1 MLQTNEPLLSVIVT
15 VYNTEKYLVKCIESV
30 LNSTYKNIQLVVV
43 DDASPGNIDEIMGF
57 YVNHDKRVKYVK
69 HEVNKGLFH
78 ARITGVENS
87 DGEFIAFLDSDDHVS
102 CDFYRK
108 LVLKAVE
115 TDSDMVIGEYLLEYE
130 DGSLK
135 YQNLAHTRILNI
147 DVSGDDATKLLFDQC
162 GRDFSLHVVW
172 NKVYSRKLWDRCYP
186 YFLIQ
191 KQHLIMCEDVLYSC
205 LFYYCANHVT
215 NIHHDYYYYVQ
226 NSQSLTGNLADFNK
240 FRKNILD
247 VKLVFDFLKELFGNK
262 LNELKLLNCINSWEK
277 LIIGIWRNNIESSNL
292 NYIEKRKLYKFIETK
307 ERYKLEDKDNA
318 FYNLH
323 TDVPKLLSEELKK
336 KILNSKVKVVSFD
349 IFDTLILRP
358 FFQPT
363 DLFYILDVKVNK
375 LLNISDKINIKD
387 IRVESE
393 ILARKKKHLIFPMQE
408 EISLDE
414 IYESFKE
421 ITGFDSERIN
431 SIKLLEIDL
440 EKKYCVARCYAKE
453 IFDLALYLNKRVII
467 TSDMY
472 LPEAVIKDIL
482 SKNGYLGFEKL
493 YLSGSVNLTKATG
506 NLYTYILKD
515 LSIEPSEMLHI
526 GDNLNSD
533 VRMAE
538 SKGVSAFLLPK
549 TVELLGN
556 QFGEVYSGES
566 ILKIF
571 NSSINYRRKFGTY
584 DYFGTRTLLA
594 VVANKIFDNP
604 YVPFN
609 INSDFNADPRIIGYY
624 CLGLH
629 LYAIA
634 DWLIDNASRAKY
646 NNINFMARDGYLPK
660 KAFDILNKQRKLEV
674 RTNYL
679 PLTRQ
684 SILTLQIDKKED
696 LFSLPTNI
704 NIFNQSPES
713 VIRLLSFCVDS
724 KSVENTRSMCES
736 KGFVFDKK
744 FDSLTEFY
752 KFIKFFSEK
761 IFDISVSQR
770 NNTQLFE
777 YLKPFYEGNTAD
789 FDIGYSCRIESI
801 LKQKFGF
808 NISSYFIHISNDLAL
823 YRAKKSDVRMKTFFN
838 YSPGVTGLLRELLIS
853 ELAPSCES
861 ITFENGKPVY
871 KFKNYTEDYYRDY
884 VLGTIQKYSLM
895 FVEDVVKKF
904 EDDIDFLF
912 YQREDISLP
921 HEYYNTTPS
930 LFDRELFKG
939 FDFEDDLGL
948 GDKVNFL
955 EVWTDQINNVVPAA
969 TYNQGETL
977 SWMYPLWKRAIC
989 LYFLDRNLLKRKVEK
1004 RLVNKP
1010 TQLRVLK
1017 KIYSSL
1023 RYIYRKFK

>member
-1 MLQTNEPLLSVIVT
+1 MLKENEPLLSVIVT
-15 VYNTEKYLVKCIESV
+15 VYNTEKYLIKCIDSV
-30 LNSTYKNIQLVVV
+30 LSSTYKNIQLVVV
-43 DDASPGNIDEIMGF
+43 DDASQGNIDEIMTL
-57 YVNHDKRVKYVK
+57 YLNKDKRIRFVKND
-69 HEVNKGLFH
+69 VNKGLFH

-130 DGSLK
+130 DGTLK
-135 YQNLAHTRILNI
+135 YQNLAHTRILDI
-147 DVSGDDATKLLFDQC
+147 DVSGNDATKLLFDQC

-186 YFLIQ
+186 YFLLQ

-205 LFYYCANHVT
+205 LFYYYANHVT

-226 NSQSLTGNLADFNK
+226 NGQSSTTKLGDLKK
-240 FRKNILD
+240 FQKNILD
-247 VKLVFDFLKELFGNK
+247 VKLVFDFLKDFFEKK
-262 LNELKLLNCINSWEK
+262 LNELKLLACINRWEK
-277 LIIGIWRNNIESSNL
+277 LIIGIWCNNIESSDL
-292 NYIEKRKLYKFIETK
+292 SYIEKRKLYKIIDVK
-307 ERYKLEDKDNA
+307 EKYNLEDKDKA

-323 TDVPKLLSEELKK
+323 TDVPKLLSEDLKK
-336 KILNSKVKVVSFD
+336 KILNPKIKVVSFD

-358 FFQPT
+358 FFQPI
-363 DLFYILDVKVNK
+363 DLFYILDVRVNH
-375 LLNISDKINIKD
+375 LMNISDKINIKD
-387 IRVESE
+387 IRIESE
-393 ILARKKKHLIFPMQE
+393 ILARKKKHLVFPMQE

-414 IYESFKE
+414 IYECFKE
-421 ITGFDSERIN
+421 LTGFDSERIN
-431 SIKLLEIDL
+431 SIKLLEIGL

-472 LPEAVIKDIL
+472 LPEAVIGDIL
-482 SKNGYLGFEKL
+482 SKNGYLGIEKL
-493 YLSGSVNLTKATG
+493 YLSSSINLTKSTG

-515 LSIEPSEMLHI
+515 LCIEPSEVLHI
-526 GDNLNSD
+526 GDNPHSD
-533 VRMAE
+533 IEMAE
-538 SKGVSAFLLPK
+538 SKGLATFNLPK
-549 TVELLGN
+549 TVELLSN

-594 VVANKIFDNP
+594 MVANKIFDNP

-660 KAFDILNKQRKLEV
+660 RAFDILNKQRELEV
-674 RTNYL
+674 STNYL

-684 SILTLQIDKKED
+684 SILTLQIGKKED

-704 NIFNQSPES
+704 NIFTQTPRSL
-713 VIRLLSFCVDS
+713 IRMLSFCVNM
-724 KSVENTRSMCES
+724 KSVENIQSMCES
-736 KGFVFDKK
+736 QGFVFDKK
-744 FDSLTEFY
+744 FNSLTEFY
-752 KFIKFFSEK
+752 GFIKFFSK
-761 IFDISVSQR
+761 KFFDINVSRR
-770 NNTQLFE
+770 NNAQLFE
-777 YLKPFYEGNTAD
+777 YLKPFYEGNTAN
-789 FDIGYSCRIESI
+789 FDVGYSCRIESI

-808 NISSYFIHISNDLAL
+808 NVSSYFIHINNDLAL
-823 YRAKKSDVRMKTFFN
+823 YRAQKSDVRMRTFYN
-838 YSPGVTGLLRELLIS
+838 YSPGVTGYLREYLIS

-861 ITFENGKPVY
+861 IIFENGEANL
-871 KFKNYTEDYYRDY
+871 KFKNYDKDYYRDY
-884 VLGTIQKYSLM
+884 VLGTIQKYALM
-895 FVEDVVKKF
+895 FVEDVVDKLGNDV
-904 EDDIDFLF
+904 EFLY

-921 HEYYNTTPS
+921 HEYYNTTPRV
-930 LFDRELFKG
+930 FDRELFKG
-939 FDFEDDLGL
+939 FDFEDDLGV
-948 GDKVNFL
+948 GGKVQFL
-955 EVWTDQINNVVPAA
+955 EVWTDQINNNVP
-969 TYNQGETL
+969 TGTFNEGDIL

-989 LYFLDRNLLKRKVEK
+989 LYFIDRNLLKRKVEK
-1004 RLVNKP
+1004 RLANKP
-1010 TQLRVLK
+1010 MQLKALK
-1017 KIYSSL
+1017 GVYSVL
-1023 RYIYRKFK
+1023 RYIYRKIK